1 MPCVLSYRRIQRTQ
15 FSLSLKRKCSEGYRA
30 GGTVYFIQMVFTWVE
45 LILLTNAWAW
55 KPTPSRSE
63 DTGASHWG
71 GSRNVTL
78 FSVLCGTMKLVLSVH
93 SWCEGSAF
101 FGKNKKT
108 PVLKATGATV
118 TKDGTGTW
126 LHTVTEESKK
136 TQQHQSNQ
144 TEWSWSNV
152 NTRLSFFSPIVDRIY
167 FSEGFLKL

>member
-101 FGKNKKT
+101 FGKTKRLQYWKPQVRLWPKT
-108 PVLKATGATV
+108 AQEPDSTQWRKNPRRHNNTNQIKLNDPDPTSTLALVSSAPSWTGYTFQR
-118 TKDGTGTW
+118 D
-126 LHTVTEESKK
+126 
-136 TQQHQSNQ
+136 
-144 TEWSWSNV
+144 
-152 NTRLSFFSPIVDRIY
+152 F
-167 FSEGFLKL
+167 